1 MKVERG
7 DGKAADPRG
16 NSAKVPTSLILQFV
30 GRRIDVCMYVSDSVY
45 SLLRV
50 HHERPHPRVIDST
63 VVTKLIPIDLYICV
77 NVQLILLNIIEIME
91 LDRLIDS

>member
-50 HHERPHPRVIDST
+50 HHEATPPRDRQHGGYETHPNRFSHLC
-63 VVTKLIPIDLYICV
+63 KRSLIVSSSL
-77 NVQLILLNIIEIME
+77 
-91 LDRLIDS
+91 